1 MKEEDVKKYEEL
13 DNNLFNRCCDICR
26 IMAPVINHCHYSD
39 MADFKIFKNK
49 KGDDEIECTFTT
61 KWDQDYHYI
70 YFPLNF
76 IWSDDS
82 VIIEYVEKKLD
93 EKRQKE
99 KLKEEL
105 KEKKQLEEERKLYEK
120 LKEKF
125 G

>member
-1 MKEEDVKKYEEL
+1 MKEKDVKKYKEL
-13 DNNLFNRCCDICR
+13 DNKLFNRCRDICL
-26 IMAPVINHCHYSD
+26 IMAPVINHYRYSD
-39 MADFKIFKNK
+39 MNDFKIFKNK
-49 KGDDEIECTFTT
+49 NGDDEIECSFTT
-61 KWDQDYHYI
+61 KWDEDYYYT

-82 VIIEYVEKKLD
+82 VIIEYVEKILN

-99 KLKEEL
+99 KLKEKL
-105 KEKKQLEEERKLYEK
+105 KEEKQLEEERKLYEK